1 MRTFEL
7 APLPLAAVGLAVLA
21 TCCPAEPAKPTLV
34 KPAEAPAAAP
44 MPPPPPPPPAG
55 PPVARTVDVVDH
67 QFGIAVPDPYR
78 WMEGIANTEYT
89 TWLAAQGAWAK
100 RELAKLPK
108 RDELFSRIRELG
120 LGLTAVYGVQ
130 IEGGRTIYSELP
142 AGAQLAKLMTR
153 DGTTPRTLLD
163 PEQLGS
169 NKSGEGPTRSTAE
182 GGAKV
187 SDKSGEGP
195 TRSTAEGGAKVNVK
209 HASLNAYSLSPDGK
223 YVGYVIAMGGGEVGQ
238 IHVMDVATGKE
249 LADVEEPVWG
259 EFAPSWLPDSKS
271 FFFTQMVKP
280 AEGGDPW
287 LNMLGRYHKL
297 GDPVAKDVTVLGRE
311 PDATFKL
318 LPHELPGLWIDPS
331 SPWVIAQVGG
341 ARSEQRI
348 AIAKVSELDLSG
360 KGKTP
365 WKIIAQYEDAV
376 EGAFPHDGRL
386 WISTYKDAPNRKL
399 ISVPLA
405 APVLANA
412 RVELAED
419 PQANLAEWS
428 AARDGIYFVRDRSGL
443 AELSR
448 MPWGATSTP
457 PARLALPGDGWVG
470 GLITDMKRD
479 GVTFSFNTWQK
490 PGAYFAYDP
499 KTKQVAPTGLASSS
513 KFIDDRIVATEVE
526 APSKDG
532 VQVPL
537 SILHYKDI
545 ALDGSHPT
553 LIAGYAA
560 YGSSQHAYFS
570 TGRIAWLERGGV
582 YAICHARGGGERGR
596 KWQDDGSREHK
607 LNGIA
612 DVIACGEYLV
622 AHHYTTAQHQAIEGG
637 SMGGILMGRALDER
651 PDLFAAVHIAVG
663 AVNPLRILA
672 AENGANQIGELGDP
686 GTEAGYKSILA
697 FDPYL
702 NVKPSTAYPAVIFTI
717 GLNDHRV
724 APWMTGK
731 MAARLRATTSSTHPI
746 LVRVED
752 DAGHGIGSTRD
763 QGFAETA
770 DVWAFLL
777 QQFGL

>member
-1 MRTFEL
+1 MRIFEL
-7 APLPLAAVGLAVLA
+7 APAPLAAVSLAVLA
-21 TCCPAEPAKPTLV
+21 TCCPAEPGLKTSATLV
-34 KPAEAPAAAP
+34 QPVAAAATAP
-44 MPPPPPPPPAG
+44 IPAPPPPPPVPPAVPPG

-67 QFGIAVPDPYR
+67 QFGLAVPDPYR
-78 WMEGIANTEYT
+78 WMEGIGNAEYT
-89 TWLAAQGAWAK
+89 TWLTAQGAWAK

-108 RDELFSRIRELG
+108 RDELFTRIRELG
-120 LGLTAVYGVQ
+120 NGVSAVWGVQ
-130 IEGGRTIYSELP
+130 IEHGRTIYSTLP
-142 AGAQLAKLMTR
+142 ADAQLAKLATR
-153 DGTTPRTLLD
+153 DGAVERILID
-163 PEQLGS
+163 PEKLGT
-169 NKSGEGPTRSTAE
+169 G
-182 GGAKV
+182 
-187 SDKSGEGP
+187 D
-195 TRSTAEGGAKVNVK
+195 K

-223 YVGYVIAMGGGEVGQ
+223 YVGYVIALGGGEKGE
-238 IHVMDVATGKE
+238 IHVMDIATGTVLPDSE
-249 LADVEEPVWG
+249 SEIWG
-259 EFAPSWLPDSKS
+259 EFGPSWLPDSKA
-271 FFFTQMVKP
+271 FFYIQMIP
-280 AEGGDPW
+280 QPEGQDPW
-287 LNMLGRYHKL
+287 LNMIGRYHEL

-311 PDATFKL
+311 PDATLKL
-318 LPHELPGLWIDPS
+318 LPQEFPGLWIEPG

-341 ARSEQRI
+341 AHSEQRI
-348 AIAKVSELDLSG
+348 AVAKVSELDLTG

-365 WKIIAQYEDAV
+365 WKLVAEYADAV
-376 EGAFPHDGRL
+376 EGVFPHDGRL

-405 APVLANA
+405 APVLAHA

-419 PQANLAEWS
+419 PQANLADWS
-428 AARDGIYFVRDRSGL
+428 AARDGIYLVHDRGGL
-443 AELSR
+443 AQLSR
-448 MPWGATSTP
+448 MPWGGKEGP
-457 PARLALPGDGWVG
+457 LALPGDGWVG
-470 GLITDMKRD
+470 GLITDIKRD
-479 GVTFSFNTWQK
+479 GVTFNFNTWLA
-490 PGAYFAYDP
+490 PAAYYTYDP
-499 KTKQVAPTGLASSS
+499 KTKRVAPTGLASSS
-513 KFIDDRIVATEVE
+513 KFIDAHIVATEVE
-526 APSKDG
+526 VPSKDG
-532 VQVPL
+532 AQVPL

-553 LIAGYAA
+553 LISGYGA
-560 YGSSQHAYFS
+560 YGSSTHAYFS

-582 YAICHARGGGERGR
+582 YAICHVRGGGEKGR

-622 AHHYTTAQHQAIEGG
+622 AHHYTTPQHQAIEGG
-637 SMGGILMGRALDER
+637 SAGGILMGRTLTER

-663 AVNPLRILA
+663 MVNPLRILA

-686 GTEAGYKSILA
+686 STEAGYKSILS

-702 NVKPSTAYPAVIFTI
+702 SVKPNTAYPAVIFTI

-731 MAARLRATTSSTHPI
+731 MAARLRATTTSTHPI

-770 DVWAFLL
+770 DVWSFLL

>member
-1 MRTFEL
+1 MRSFEF
-7 APLPLAAVGLAVLA
+7 APLPLAALCLAVLA
-21 TCCPAEPAKPTLV
+21 TCCPAEPSKPTLV
-34 KPAEAPAAAP
+34 QPVAAP
-44 MPPPPPPPPAG
+44 IAAPQPPPPPPPPAG
-55 PPVARTVDVVDH
+55 PPIARTVDVVDH
-67 QFGIAVPDPYR
+67 QFGIDVPDPYR
-78 WMEGIANTEYT
+78 WMEGIGNAEYT

-100 RELAKLPK
+100 GELGKLPK
-108 RDELFSRIRELG
+108 RAELFARIRELG
-120 LGLTAVYGVQ
+120 LGLTSVYDVQ
-130 IEGGRTIYSELP
+130 IQAGRTIYSELP

-153 DGTTPRTLLD
+153 DGAASRVLLD
-163 PEQLGS
+163 PEKLGS
-169 NKSGEGPTRSTAE
+169 G
-182 GGAKV
+182 
-187 SDKSGEGP
+187 D
-195 TRSTAEGGAKVNVK
+195 K

-223 YVGYVIAMGGGEVGQ
+223 HVGYVIAMGGGEVGEV
-238 IHVMDVATGKE
+238 HVMDVATGKD
-249 LADVEEPVWG
+249 LADVEQPVWG
-259 EFAPSWLPDSKS
+259 EFAPSWLPDGKA
-271 FFFTQMVKP
+271 FFYIQMVKP
-280 AEGGDPW
+280 AEGGDPMQ
-287 LNMLGRYHKL
+287 NMIARYHKL

-311 PDATFKL
+311 PDATLKL
-318 LPHELPGLWIDPS
+318 LPQEFPGLWIEPS
-331 SPWVIAQVGG
+331 SPWVIVQAGG

-348 AIAKVSELDLSG
+348 AVAKISDLDLTG

-365 WKIIAQYEDAV
+365 WRLVSQYEDAV
-376 EGAFPHDGRL
+376 EGAFPHGGRL
-386 WISTYKDAPNRKL
+386 WLSTYKDAPNRKL

-419 PQANLAEWS
+419 PQANLADWGV
-428 AARDGIYFVRDRSGL
+428 ARDGIYLVHDRGGL
-443 AELSR
+443 AQLSR
-448 MPWGATSTP
+448 MPWGGKPTP
-457 PARLALPGDGWVG
+457 IALPGDGWTG

-479 GVTFSFNTWQK
+479 GATFSFNTWLK

-499 KTKQVAPTGLASSS
+499 KTKQVAPTGLASTS

-532 VQVPL
+532 TQVPL

-553 LIAGYAA
+553 LISGYAA
-560 YGSSQHAYFS
+560 YGNSQHAYFS

-582 YAICHARGGGERGR
+582 YAVCHARGGGEKGR

-612 DVIACGEYLV
+612 DVVACGEYLV
-622 AHHYTTAQHQAIEGG
+622 AHHYTTPQHQAIEGG
-637 SMGGILMGRALDER
+637 SMGGILMGRTLDER

-686 GTEAGYKSILA
+686 STEAGYKSILA

-702 NVKPSTAYPAVIFTI
+702 NVKPNTGYPAVIFTI

-731 MAARLRATTSSTHPI
+731 MAARLRATTTSAHPI

-763 QGFAETA
+763 QSFAETA

-777 QQFGL
+777 HQFGS

>member
-1 MRTFEL
+1 MRSFES
-7 APLPLAAVGLAVLA
+7 APLPLAALGLAVLA

-34 KPAEAPAAAP
+34 QPAAPAPVTPAVAP
-44 MPPPPPPPPAG
+44 APAPPPPAG

-67 QFGIAVPDPYR
+67 QFGLTVPDPYR
-78 WMEGIANTEYT
+78 WMEGIGNTEYT

-100 RELAKLPK
+100 TELAKLAK
-108 RDELFSRIRELG
+108 RDELFARIRELG
-120 LGLTAVYGVQ
+120 LGLGAVYGVQ
-130 IEGGRTIYSELP
+130 IQAARTIYSELP

-153 DGTTPRTLLD
+153 DGQTPRVLLD
-163 PEQLGS
+163 PEKLGT
-169 NKSGEGPTRSTAE
+169 G
-182 GGAKV
+182 
-187 SDKSGEGP
+187 D
-195 TRSTAEGGAKVNVK
+195 K

-238 IHVMDVATGKE
+238 VHVMDVATGKE

-259 EFAPSWLPDSKS
+259 EFAPGWLPDSKA
-271 FFFTQMVKP
+271 FFYIQMVKP
-280 AEGGDPW
+280 GEGGDPMQ
-287 LNMLGRYHKL
+287 NMIARYHKL
-297 GDPVAKDVTVLGRE
+297 GDPVAKDVTILGRE
-311 PDATFKL
+311 PDAPFKL
-318 LPHELPGLWIDPS
+318 LPQEFPGLWIEPS

-341 ARSEQRI
+341 ARSESRI

-365 WKIIAQYEDAV
+365 WKIVAQYEDAV
-376 EGAFPHDGRL
+376 ESVFPHDGRL
-386 WISTYKDAPNRKL
+386 WVSTYKDAPNRKL

-405 APVLANA
+405 NPDLAKA

-428 AARDGIYFVRDRSGL
+428 PARDGIYLVHDHGGL
-443 AELSR
+443 AQLSR
-448 MPWGATSTP
+448 MPWGGK
-457 PARLALPGDGWVG
+457 PAPIALPEAGWASG
-470 GLITDMKRD
+470 MITDMKRD
-479 GVTFSFNTWQK
+479 GATFSFNTWLK

-499 KTKQVAPTGLASSS
+499 KTKQVAATGLASTS
-513 KFIDDRIVATEVE
+513 KFIDAKIVATEVE

-532 VQVPL
+532 AQVPL

-545 ALDGSHPT
+545 ALDGSHAT
-553 LIAGYAA
+553 LISGYAA
-560 YGSSQHAYFS
+560 YGSSTHPYFS

-582 YAICHARGGGERGR
+582 YAICHARGGGEKGH

-622 AHHYTTAQHQAIEGG
+622 AHHYTTPQHQAIEGG
-637 SMGGILMGRALDER
+637 SMGGILMGRTLDER

-686 GTEAGYKSILA
+686 STEAGYKSILA
-697 FDPYL
+697 YDPYL
-702 NVKPSTAYPAVIFTI
+702 NVGPQTAYPAVIFTI

-731 MAARLRATTSSTHPI
+731 MAARLRATTTSPHPI
-746 LVRVED
+746 LVRVEE